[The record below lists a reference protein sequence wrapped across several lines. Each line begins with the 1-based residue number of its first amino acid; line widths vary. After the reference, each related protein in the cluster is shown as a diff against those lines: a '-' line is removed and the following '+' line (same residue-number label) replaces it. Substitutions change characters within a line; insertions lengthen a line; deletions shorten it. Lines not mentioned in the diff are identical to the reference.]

1 MTDGLSG
8 TNSVGPIASSYE
20 QLQSLPALL
29 AIVDDVQYLV
39 RGGRWQAVR
48 AMYQCAEIVVITLEA
63 LGTQLMDRIA
73 VGDTIG
79 VRRSITWQTAFARAW
94 VALACKAK
102 DFTGEAGEGSSPG
115 VGVLDATV
123 SPNWTLLQDT
133 ERDLARA
140 ILAAMKTSQSIF
152 VNDEEV
158 RLGLLNYSMLQR
170 IGSEY
175 LQAEAAPAH
184 HDEFVRPSDLR
195 KVVYERLLSEP
206 TVFMQFR
213 SAHQIPEI
221 IAVALNDHIESS
233 IEAVRSAE
241 IPEALRFLRRAE
253 RLADLLAE
261 SASILSENLTTSEYH
276 AIRENLGL
284 TSGSHSVALHYHLMR
299 DLYPRLESDVRSVR
313 WRGPAI
319 LTDLLTTQTRSIGL
333 HIDRWRL
340 QHLKLPR
347 NNLGGAGTGT
357 RSLTGSKDAVTVVGR
372 MRDRSLGALGTTE
385 RQVRRA
391 TDWTGSDLA
400 LAAVESRLLELV
412 SEGTKKRFTDVQ
424 ERTGYFSSSVG
435 FDPPEVRAPGK
446 GRE

>member
-1 MTDGLSG
+1 MTDGWSG
-8 TNSVGPIASSYE
+8 TDSIGPIASSYE
-20 QLQSLPALL
+20 QLQSLPALH
-29 AIVDDVQYLV
+29 AIIDDAQYLV

-48 AMYQCAEIVVITLEA
+48 AMYQCAEIVIITLEA
-63 LGTQLMDRIA
+63 LGKHLMDRIA
-73 VGDTIG
+73 AGDTIG

-102 DFTGEAGEGSSPG
+102 DFAGEAEEGSSPG
-115 VGVLDATV
+115 VGILDATV
-123 SPNWTLLQDT
+123 SPNWSLLQHT
-133 ERDLARA
+133 ERDLALD
-140 ILAAMKTSQSIF
+140 ILASMKTPQSIF
-152 VNDEEV
+152 VDDEEV

-175 LQAEAAPAH
+175 FQTEAAPAYY
-184 HDEFVRPSDLR
+184 DEFVRPSELR
-195 KVVYERLLSEP
+195 NVVYERLLSES

-221 IAVALNDHIESS
+221 IAVALNDHVESA
-233 IEAVRSAE
+233 IEAVRAAK

-253 RLADLLAE
+253 RLADALAE
-261 SASILSENLTTSEYH
+261 SASILSENLTTGEYH

-299 DLYPRLESDVRSVR
+299 DLYPRLESDVRTVER
-313 WRGPAI
+313 RGSAA
-319 LTDLLTTQTRSIGL
+319 LTDLLTTQARSIGL

-372 MRDRSLGALGTTE
+372 MRDRSLGALGGTE
-385 RQVRRA
+385 QVRRA
-391 TDWTGSDLA
+391 TDWKGSDLA
-400 LAAVESRLLELV
+400 LAEVESRLLELV
-412 SEGTKKRFTDVQ
+412 SEGTKERFVDVQ
-424 ERTGYFSSSVG
+424 ERTGYFSSNVG
-435 FDPPEVRAPGK
+435 FDPPEVRVPGK
-446 GRE
+446 RRE